1 MATIIPGLFSTN
13 TKTLADR
20 RYISYSIHL
29 HGIWHDWSIV
39 DLFGDILKCLLFFE
53 VFFIWKYIK
62 ILYNFLNIIVFGQSG
77 NSEYSL
83 FPCPTLKI
91 GTKNEHLPTD
101 IHDSSTYSQGRF
113 WMAMVA
119 LPCLATSPKFEKFQK
134 ITHVLLNFLKN
145 IFTKCPL
152 QYQNYTVTP
161 A

>member
-1 MATIIPGLFSTN
+1 MAGFCVHMNGEAASPRFLKLWLLLYYST
-13 TKTLADR
+13 
-20 RYISYSIHL
+20 HL

-39 DLFGDILKCLLFFE
+39 DLFGDILKCLVFFE

-101 IHDSSTYSQGRF
+101 IHDSSTYSQGT
-113 WMAMVA
+113 VLDGYGCLA
-119 LPCLATSPKFEKFQK
+119 LPGHLPEVWKVS
-134 ITHVLLNFLKN
+134 KN
-145 IFTKCPL
+145 YPRA
-152 QYQNYTVTP
+152 YQFFKKHFY
-161 A
+161 